1 MTFGERVRLT
11 RERNNMTQEDLAH
24 AIGLKTKAAVSKI
37 EKGITN
43 PNQKTIAKIAKALGE
58 TPAYFFGYSDDKFVE
73 YLPYLAQASEET
85 IRNIRFM
92 LGMPVEVK
100 KSNDGSSIEAECL
113 RG

>member
-11 RERNNMTQEDLAH
+11 RERHNMTQEDLAR

-43 PNQKTIAKIAKALGE
+43 PNQTTIAKIAKALGE
-58 TPAYFFGYSDDKFVE
+58 TPAYFFGYQDEKFEE
-73 YLPYLAQASEET
+73 YLPYLENADDSDLRA
-85 IRNIRFM
+85 IRKI

-100 KSNDGSSIEAECL
+100 KSNDGTCTKRNIC
-113 RG
+113 

>member
-11 RERNNMTQEDLAH
+11 REKNNMTQEDLAH

-58 TPAYFFGYSDDKFVE
+58 TPAYFFGYSDDKFAE
-73 YLPYLAQASEET
+73 YLPYLASASADRLESV
-85 IRNIRFM
+85 RLL